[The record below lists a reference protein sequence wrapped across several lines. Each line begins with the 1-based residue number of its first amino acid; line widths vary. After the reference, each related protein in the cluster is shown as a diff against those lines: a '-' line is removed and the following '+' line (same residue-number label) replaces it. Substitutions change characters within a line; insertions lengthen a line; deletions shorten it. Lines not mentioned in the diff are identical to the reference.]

1 MSLIEYYC
9 VTHDAGSWSEDAL
22 GSDGKSIVK
31 FHRDLGCNIVE
42 LKDKPRLRGKKHQG
56 HTEIEKQFT
65 DYMILHFDEI
75 FQGVKK

>member
-42 LKDKPRLRGKKHQG
+42 LKDKPRLRGKKH
-56 HTEIEKQFT
+56 
-65 DYMILHFDEI
+65 
-75 FQGVKK
+75 

>member
-22 GSDGKSIVK
+22 GSDGKSIVE
-31 FHRDLGCNIVE
+31 FHRCLGCNVVKE
-42 LKDKPRLRGKKHQG
+42 QDKPRLRGKKHWG

-75 FQGVKK
+75 FQGVT